1 MYFDSLAAVMY
12 MEGHGIY
19 VWSAYAIT
27 FVLLSWLLW
36 APAHRLREHK
46 RWIIAEAQ
54 RRAAS
59 DEFEFE
65 SVPQS
70 DRVLAAERDAM
81 ESSS

>member
-36 APAHRLREHK
+36 APAQRLRKRK
-46 RWIIAEAQ
+46 RWIIAEAH
-54 RRAAS
+54 RHAAS
-59 DEFEFE
+59 DEFE

-70 DRVLAAERDAM
+70 DRVLAAEKDSM
-81 ESSS
+81 EGSS

>member
-36 APAHRLREHK
+36 SP
-46 RWIIAEAQ
+46 AQ
-54 RRAAS
+54 R
-59 DEFEFE
+59 
-65 SVPQS
+65 
-70 DRVLAAERDAM
+70 
-81 ESSS
+81 